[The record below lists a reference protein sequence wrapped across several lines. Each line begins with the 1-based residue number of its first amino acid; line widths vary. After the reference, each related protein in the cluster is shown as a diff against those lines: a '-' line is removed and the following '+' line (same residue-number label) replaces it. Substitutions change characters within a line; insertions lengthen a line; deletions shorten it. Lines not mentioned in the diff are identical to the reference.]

1 MEFADYKAYSACAVI
16 ALWLLRE
23 RTVFRYNEI
32 KGLKNRK
39 TLKIRGFQRDAAT
52 MD

>member
-1 MEFADYKAYSACAVI
+1 MEFVDYKAYSACAVI
-16 ALWLLRE
+16 AVWLLRE
-23 RTVFRYNEI
+23 RTMFRYNEI
-32 KGLKNRK
+32 KGLK